1 MAEIKFECPHC
12 GQHIVADEEYAGIN
26 CECPICSQ
34 ALTVP
39 SEETINTEAC
49 QQRCTEDV
57 CQSMATAPYR
67 ILNGEVYRSQTEFD
81 KAIKK
86 ICNGQCEVI
95 KVEYDKSNYIL
106 FTVKRTGRYEICY
119 FTNGEQHLLHY
130 CIPPRYIARILKN
143 CLNSNEFSN
152 IPFTVEQIQN
162 EIQGRSKST
171 SFNWNQFFSMDS
183 NNLGCGGVIILLS
196 LSLLLYLLFGSLGS
210 GASSSSS
217 SSSNA
222 GGYQCKGCTAW
233 SPSPFGSE
241 GYCSS
246 SRCAEKRAKKYMER
260 FAERLIKEETGLDT
274 RVRMEKNNGKY
285 EFKVSY

>member
-57 CQSMATAPYR
+57 CQSMDTARYR
-67 ILNGEVYRSQTEFD
+67 IINRKVYRSQKEFD
-81 KAIKK
+81 TAIQKLSSGLCKK
-86 ICNGQCEVI
+86 IRIED
-95 KVEYDKSNYIL
+95 DKRNHLL
-106 FTVKRTGRYEICY
+106 FVLQPSKKYEISY
-119 FTNGEQHLLHY
+119 FVNKKRNTLRQH
-130 CIPPRYIARILKN
+130 IPSKYIPLIFKN
-143 CLNSNEFSN
+143 CFENDDFSTVLCISSEFQRRQREWN
-152 IPFTVEQIQN
+152 KTKGIF
-162 EIQGRSKST
+162 QGCL
-171 SFNWNQFFSMDS
+171 
-183 NNLGCGGVIILLS
+183 LGCGAIVGIIILILV
-196 LSLLLYLLFGSLGS
+196 FGSIMMQLES
-210 GASSSSS
+210 GFSSTSS

-233 SPSPFGSE
+233 SPSPFGSG
-241 GYCSS
+241 GYC
-246 SRCAEKRAKKYMER
+246 SRCAEKRAKTYMER
-260 FAERLIKEETGLDT
+260 FAERAIKEETGLDS
-274 RVRMEKNNGKY
+274 RVRLEENNGKY